1 MKSLVEDNARL
12 EAALKQVQAETQAK
26 VRLFACSYH

>member
-12 EAALKQVQAETQAK
+12 EDALKQVQAETQTK
-26 VRLFACSYH
+26 VRFFACSYH